1 MAVSLYPNSLRNA
14 AKEALARLH
23 GLLGRCNPSALAARH
38 PLLILCYHRVL
49 EPLALREAPFP
60 GICIGALTFER
71 QVAYLAR
78 YFDLVTLSEAAARL
92 PLSSDRNRPLAV
104 LTFDDG
110 YADNYRVAFP
120 VLRRLGVPATVF
132 LVADPMGKAQPLWF
146 DALAM
151 AVIRAEEERRMDG
164 LLEVLSCRVSGRAP
178 ARALQRQGSLRRRIH
193 AAVTA
198 LKQVPEPERVVIVE
212 AILDHMGGLEQRD
225 VERVRLL
232 HLDEAREMAGAGIE
246 FGSHAATHPIL
257 TGLRPDRL
265 DQEVLGSKQTL
276 EAGLGRPVTAFC
288 YPNGDH
294 DAAVVQ
300 AVKSAGYTCAVTT
313 REAPNRAFTSP
324 WLLNRAY
331 VGPRTGTGFRGQMS
345 GAVFTA
351 ELLYLL

>member
-1 MAVSLYPNSLRNA
+1 MAAPLSPSSLRNA
-14 AKEALARLH
+14 AKEALARFH
-23 GLLGRCNPSALAARH
+23 GLLGRCSPSALAARH

-60 GICIGALTFER
+60 GICIEASTFER

-78 YFDLVTLSEAAARL
+78 HFDLLTLSEAAARL
-92 PLSSDRNRPLAV
+92 PISSDRNRPLAV

-110 YADNYRVAFP
+110 YADNHRVAFP

-132 LVADPMGKAQPLWF
+132 LVADYVDMARPLWF

-164 LLEVLSCRVSGRAP
+164 LLKVLSHRESTQ
-178 ARALQRQGSLRRRIH
+178 ALKRPGPLRRRIH

-198 LKQVPEPERVVIVE
+198 LKGVPEPERAEVVKAV
-212 AILDHMGGLEQRD
+212 LDHAGGLEQRD

-232 HLDEAREMAGAGIE
+232 QWREVQEMAGAGIE
-246 FGSHAATHPIL
+246 FGSHTATHPIL

-265 DQEVLGSKQTL
+265 DQEVSGSKQTL
-276 EAGLGRPVTAFC
+276 EANLGRPVTAFC

-294 DAAVVQ
+294 DEAVVE
-300 AVKSAGYTCAVTT
+300 AVKRAGYTCAVTT
-313 REAPNRAFTSP
+313 REAPNRPDTSP

-351 ELLYLL
+351 ELLHLL